1 MSGKRVK
8 SLYSAHTAIKRN
20 RFFEI
25 LSNLAQT
32 FAVIK
37 SFLFHIG
44 RYTLLLRQ
52 VFKKPEK
59 QSIYIRQ
66 IMVEIDNL
74 GLDSVG
80 IVAFISVFMG
90 AVLCIQMAFNIDTPL
105 IPAYTIGFVT
115 RQSVVLEFS
124 PTIISLILAGK
135 VGSRVAS
142 ELGTM
147 RVTEQIDAI
156 EIIGINPATYLIF
169 PKIVASVLINPILI
183 MMSMV
188 VAVVG
193 GWLAGV
199 ITGLVPGSEYV
210 FGIKAFFE
218 SYDIVYALIKTVV
231 FAFLIVSISAYHGFY
246 TKGGALEVGESSTKG
261 VVHSSIAIIF
271 LNLILTNLLL
281 A

>member
-1 MSGKRVK
+1 MIQGF
-8 SLYSAHTAIKRN
+8 LY
-20 RFFEI
+20 
-25 LSNLAQT
+25 
-32 FAVIK
+32 
-37 SFLFHIG
+37 HIG
-44 RYTLLLRQ
+44 RYILLMRQ

-66 IMVEIDNL
+66 IMVEVDNL

-80 IVAFISVFMG
+80 IVAFISTFMG

-105 IPAYTIGFVT
+105 IPLYTIGFVT

-169 PKIVASVLINPILI
+169 PKIVAAVVVNPILI
-183 MMSMV
+183 LMSMV
-188 VAVVG
+188 MAILG
-193 GWLAGV
+193 GWMAG
-199 ITGLVPGSEYV
+199 IFTGLVASSEYV
-210 FGIKAFFE
+210 YGIKAFFE
-218 SYDIVYALIKTVV
+218 SYDIIYALIKTVV
-231 FAFLIVSISAYHGFY
+231 FAFLIVSISGYHGFY
-246 TKGGALEVGESSTKG
+246 TKGGALEVGASSTKG
-261 VVHSSIAIIF
+261 VVHSSIAIIVF
-271 LNLILTNLLL
+271 NLILTKLLL
-281 A
+281 S